1 VAEAGSIDLR
11 HAGDERLGKMST
23 YDEAFASALSPGKGG
38 DPYDA
43 AFQSALPSSI
53 DAAVTSAPAV
63 EKPVSVSAG
72 KAINSIP
79 RQLGLTA
86 RYALEGPANA
96 LQIVSEPVRQ
106 MVTDPI
112 SRLFG
117 GKGGRPLGQE
127 ASRLADFIGL
137 PSPRNA
143 DERVIG
149 DASRL
154 VAGTGLTLGAGGA
167 TSQLPGMAGRAGA
180 AMSANGLQ
188 QLSGAAGAGL
198 ASGASREAGGGA
210 VLQAVAGAL
219 GGVGGMMVPGA
230 VNATTNL
237 MRRAITPAMDNA
249 QIDATLTRTLQTV
262 DTDYSAIPETA
273 KRALRTE
280 LRSSLQAGK
289 ELDPQAVRRMA
300 DIVSVGGTPTRGMV
314 TLDPVQVTREQN
326 LAKMAANSS
335 DGTLQGLPRLQNENN
350 TSLINSLNGL
360 GGRSELDPTVAGRL
374 VNSRVLGTQSGL
386 RSAET
391 AAWNEARNA
400 PGYTQPI
407 YPEALNA
414 INKRLGDEGMMG
426 FMSKPISEYMAA
438 FQTGQ
443 QPFTPQAY
451 RNLQSMLSKEM
462 SKGGNEAAAAGM
474 ARSAM
479 EATPMRPIT
488 NPGGR
493 DFGNALVTPQMAGQ
507 LRGLDGQA
515 GDAIAAV
522 DRARA
527 ATRAAYEYEG
537 SSPLVRSVLSDGATA
552 DPARIAKRFVI
563 GGTADEAATV
573 ALELNP
579 ADIPTIRDALATH
592 IKKQALSGAADEVGK
607 VSQSRLN
614 SAINTIGREK
624 LSFFFSPEEMDQL
637 TRTGRVASYMQF
649 QPAGSAVNNSNS
661 GALVLGRGAD
671 LLTNLS
677 KKVPAGKLFLADP
690 LESLNVSLSN
700 RQAQN
705 VLPGLL
711 AAPQRAPYSTGLLA
725 PGVALGGLLAAP
737 RSP

>member
-1 VAEAGSIDLR
+1 
-11 HAGDERLGKMST
+11 M
-23 YDEAFASALSPGKGG
+23 
-38 DPYDA
+38 PYEFVDDA
-43 AFQSALPSSI
+43 PRGRYEELPS
-53 DAAVTSAPAV
+53 T
-63 EKPVSVSAG
+63 PVSVSAG
-72 KAINSIP
+72 RAINSIP

-86 RYALEGPANA
+86 RYAMEGPANA
-96 LQIVSEPVRQ
+96 LQIVSEPLRYLTDKLVPDRAPT
-106 MVTDPI
+106 MGNLVTGQPAPPK
-112 SRLFG
+112 ST
-117 GKGGRPLGQE
+117 PLGVQ
-127 ASRLADFIGL
+127 ASKLADWMGL
-137 PSPRNA
+137 PKPEGAN
-143 DERVIG
+143 ERVIG

-154 VAGTGLTLGAGGA
+154 VAGTGLTLGGGA
-167 TSQLPGMAGRAGA
+167 LASQLPGMAGRAGA

-210 VLQAVAGAL
+210 VLQAAAGAL
-219 GGVGGMMVPGA
+219 GGIGGMMVPGA
-230 VNATTNL
+230 VGSAGNL

-249 QIDATLTRTLQTV
+249 QIDATLTRTLATV
-262 DTDYSAIPETA
+262 DTDYAAIPEA
-273 KRALRTE
+273 ARRALRTE

-300 DIVSVGGTPTRGMV
+300 DIVSVGGTPTRGLV
-314 TLDPVQVTREQN
+314 TLDPVQITREQN

-335 DGTLQGLPRLQNENN
+335 DGTLQGLPRLQNQNN
-350 TSLINSLNGL
+350 SALIGSLNGL
-360 GGRSELDPTVAGRL
+360 GGRSELEPVVAGRL
-374 VNSRVLGTQSGL
+374 LNSRVLGTQGGL

-391 AAWNEARNA
+391 SAWNEARNA

-414 INKRLGDEGMMG
+414 INRRLGDEGMMG

-462 SKGGNEAAAAGM
+462 AKGGNEAAAAGM

-493 DFGNALVTPQMAGQ
+493 DFGNAMVTPQMAGQ

-515 GDAIAAV
+515 GDGIAAV
-522 DRARA
+522 DRARG

-537 SSPLVRSVLSDGATA
+537 SSPLVRSVLSDGATS

-563 GGTADEAATV
+563 GGTSDEAATV
-573 ALELNP
+573 ARELNP
-579 ADIPTIRDALATH
+579 ADLPVIRDVLATY

-614 SAINTIGREK
+614 SVINGLGREK
-624 LSFFFSPEEMDQL
+624 LSFFFGPEELSQL
-637 TRTGRVASYMQF
+637 ERTGRVASYMQA
-649 QPAGSAVNNSNS
+649 QPVGSAVNNSNS

-671 LLTNLS
+671 LLTNLA
-677 KKVPAGKLFLADP
+677 KKIPAGKLFLADP

-711 AAPQRAPYSTGLLA
+711 AAPQRPQYQSGLLA
-725 PGVALGGLLAAP
+725 PGIALGGLLAAP
-737 RSP
+737 GSP